1 MSKYQYL
8 DSKEKFLE
16 YSYKALTGRFKNKK
30 EFVSFFESIS
40 SDEAKNHFL
49 EISSLYLFLVKK
61 VNISINVSE
70 SDKQV
75 DYITNTPKYV
85 AIFSLIEAL
94 YTKDDEYIDF
104 STFLMCKKPNV
115 GFPIKN
121 RKEIEEIYNRYNQKY
136 GATKKA
142 VRFFNSLSPKLKE
155 LVGSKLKIVRSK
167 NSISDLAKLLYEI
180 RSKFIH
186 QGRLV
191 KTFGPGTTIGKPGK
205 KVIENRLTIEDVES
219 CFEYVLLAYFGWTDA
234 LEQDAPPKD

>member
-1 MSKYQYL
+1 MSKFTYL

-16 YSYKALTGRFKNKK
+16 YSYLGLKERFKNKK
-30 EFVSFFESIS
+30 EFVTFFESIS
-40 SDEAKNHFL
+40 SDEGKNHFL
-49 EISSLYLFLVKK
+49 EISVLYLFLVKK
-61 VNISINVSE
+61 VDVLIDVPG

-94 YTKDDEYIDF
+94 YTKDEYIDF
-104 STFLMCKKPNV
+104 YTFLTRRKSNV
-115 GFPIKN
+115 GFPIKD
-121 RKEIEEIYNRYNQKY
+121 RREIQEIYNTYNQKY

-142 VRFFNSLSPKLKE
+142 VRFFNSLSPKLKASIS
-155 LVGSKLKIVRSK
+155 SKFKIVDSK
-167 NSISDLAKLLYEI
+167 NSISDLARLLYEI

-205 KVIENRLTIEDVES
+205 KVIVNRLTIEDVES
-219 CFEYVLLAYFGWTDA
+219 CFEYGLLAYFGWTESLAKDA
-234 LEQDAPPKD
+234 SPND